1 MAKKVIGIVLTVL
14 GALGLIGFSIGL
26 IFNLFIVIGGNIL
39 MSDYKLDGNTTFTT
53 GEIDYVA
60 SDSLGVYYETE
71 DGWYYGVMP
80 FDMTG
85 ELYSGNYVTVE
96 YKTTDPE
103 SFTIPDVIDFYNL
116 GLVVFIVGA
125 VVCGIFDLLGLIMT
139 VVGIILIV
147 SAAKKKKVA
156 TPAYM

>member
-1 MAKKVIGIVLTVL
+1 MAKGIIGIILTIL
-14 GALGLIGFSIGL
+14 GALGLIGFGIGL
-26 IFNLFIVIGGNIL
+26 IFNLFVVIGGNML

-53 GEIDYVA
+53 GEIDYVS

-80 FDMTG
+80 FNMAG
-85 ELYSGNYVTVE
+85 ELYSGEYVTVE

-125 VVCGIFDLLGLIMT
+125 VVCGIFTLLGLIMT
-139 VVGIILIV
+139 IVGIILIV
-147 SAAKKKKVA
+147 SSAKKKKA
-156 TPAYM
+156 MTPSYM

>member
-1 MAKKVIGIVLTVL
+1 MAKRIIGIILTVL
-14 GALGLIGFSIGL
+14 GALGLIGFGIGL
-26 IFNLFIVIGGNIL
+26 IFNLFVVIGGNML

-53 GEIDYVA
+53 GEIDYVD

-71 DGWYYGVMP
+71 DGWYYGEMP
-80 FDMTG
+80 FNMTG
-85 ELYSGNYVTVE
+85 ELYSGEYVTVE

-103 SFTIPDVIDFYNL
+103 SFTIPDVIDFYSL

-125 VVCGIFDLLGLIMT
+125 VVCGIFALLGLIMT

-147 SAAKKKKVA
+147 SSAKKKKVA